1 MLLDEYMEIK
11 IDGQTKDYYR
21 QKGYEVP
28 TYIDKEKKER
38 VRRGTKIVVK
48 TTDLSP
54 GCQTKVRAKCDNCG
68 SIKLVNYGNYLNY
81 ISRGTDGKYYCK
93 KCNLI
98 HNKQTAMDRYGIENV
113 AQLDSVIEKR
123 MRTNN
128 ERYGGNSPTCDS
140 RIIQKTRETN
150 MKRYGV
156 KCVLELPEYVEARKR
171 ASLEKFG
178 TEIPTQSPICLEQTK
193 KSNLEKYGYE
203 WTTLIPE
210 VREKINNSFAQNGT
224 MKSSKQQRYINNLYN
239 GQLNYPISKFFV
251 DIFIEKDNC
260 CVEYDGGG
268 HNLNVVTGRWTQ
280 KEYDRREIIREAT
293 IKRNGYRLIR
303 IVCPQDFLPSDSV
316 LLQMK
321 SDALSYFEST
331 NHTWRTYYVED
342 GTFEDAEHREKPSY
356 DYGELNRID
365 KIKSA

>member
-1 MLLDEYMEIK
+1 MLLDDYIEISVT
-11 IDGQTKDYYR
+11 GHNKDYYI
-21 QKGYEVP
+21 QKGYKVP
-28 TYIDKEKKER
+28 TYSDRGRER
-38 VRRGTKIVVK
+38 VKKGTKIVVK
-48 TTDLSP
+48 TTDLHP
-54 GCQTKVRAKCDNCG
+54 GSTTKVNVKCDNCG
-68 SIKLVNYGNYLNY
+68 AEKLTSYANYMK
-81 ISRGTDGKYYCK
+81 SVSCGTDGKYYCK
-93 KCNLI
+93 KCNSI
-98 HNKQTAMDRYGIENV
+98 HNKQTAKERYGVESI
-113 AQLDSVIEKR
+113 AQLDSVKEKR
-123 MRTNN
+123 KRTNL
-128 ERYGGNSPTCDS
+128 ERYGTEYAVGNPE
-140 RIIQKTRETN
+140 IAQKIRETN
-150 MKRYGV
+150 MKKYGV
-156 KCVLELPEYVEARKR
+156 GCVLELPEHQQAKKKG
-171 ASLEKFG
+171 SLKKYG
-178 TEIPTQSPICLEQTK
+178 TEYPTQSQAFWEEVKEL
-193 KSNLEKYGYE
+193 NLKKYGTE
-203 WTTLIPE
+203 WSIASPE

-224 MKSSKQQRYINNLYN
+224 MKSSKQQRHINNLYN

-280 KEYDRREIIREAT
+280 EEYNRREIIREAT